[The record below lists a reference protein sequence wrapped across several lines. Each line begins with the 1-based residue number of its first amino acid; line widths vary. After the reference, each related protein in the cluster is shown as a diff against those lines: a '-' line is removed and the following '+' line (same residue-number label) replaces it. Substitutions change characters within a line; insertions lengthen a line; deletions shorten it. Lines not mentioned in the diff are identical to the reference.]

1 MRQTNILLHTGIGSM
16 HRMLVIFIL
25 LQGLTAEHALADEF
39 LPLASEQEVPRLL
52 QATAWVRGLP
62 EAELMELVPKQSGL
76 RYVGCPNCTGGR
88 QENQLAWS
96 PEHPEEIY
104 CRYCKHRFPSEKYP
118 MSAVVAVRNP
128 RGEQVE
134 FPYWA
139 DPSGYRYFFGARR
152 DDEVREYLAT
162 QTEALARLAIVT
174 NDEAVARR
182 AAVLLDRFAEVFPG
196 WCYHYDYPHRQKQI
210 YDGVVPPEEFRS
222 GYRTARWTWWAYSD
236 IPSPLVRAYGRLQDH
251 PVFEQLSR
259 ERGVD
264 VKARIEQ
271 DLFRA
276 AAEQVLANP
285 ETFTNMSPRAWSA
298 LVELGRVIGEPQ
310 FVHEPVRRFRHFVES
325 QFFYDGT
332 WSEGSPDYAAQTL
345 GGLESIVQLLKG
357 YSDPPG
363 YTDPQDG
370 SRFDDLELAHSFP
383 LMQQAR
389 LALQKMHLPN
399 GRAVPVHDTWSTSQ
413 RKATDRSEAYL
424 LPALGHA
431 CIGGGEGSQQTQF
444 HLTWS
449 GGYGHAHADSLSLL
463 LFSNG
468 QELLSDLGY
477 THTAYR
483 AWTLATAAHNTVVID
498 GQNQA
503 LGSRKAPTD
512 GSLLGFDARSDRVQM
527 VSADGIRGYPG
538 LAKTYRRTLIVV
550 EANHQQRYAIDHFE
564 VSGGQTHDYF
574 LHGDADVETCVST
587 QLELRP
593 MESLL
598 PKGLDWTA
606 TRNEGEAHRIAE
618 PNYAYGFLRELHAAT
633 VPINEAIPV
642 SFRATIGK
650 GPGLRVSIMPEDGSQ
665 LITGV
670 NPAIRPAG
678 EDDSKLDQF
687 NRPFILLRRE
697 AKDRTSNFISVIE
710 PYEEEPFLTSV
721 ERISLPDGAIA
732 VRVAIGDR
740 TDIIVIGAQTGVT
753 IPAGQNFVRFRGDYG
768 VMSLRGEA
776 IEHAFSLGEGGW
788 TSENFRLASTGLRS
802 MPLQAMESGKLVLA
816 ATSLPAPEKNDVV
829 RVVTSDGWVYP
840 YTLVAAETRGD
851 QLWLTVGEGP
861 GFQFDAQKQHMQF
874 ASFPQR
880 EHSGAVRVEWTTR
893 AER

>member
-1 MRQTNILLHTGIGSM
+1 
-16 HRMLVIFIL
+16 
-25 LQGLTAEHALADEF
+25 
-39 LPLASEQEVPRLL
+39 
-52 QATAWVRGLP
+52 
-62 EAELMELVPKQSGL
+62 
-76 RYVGCPNCTGGR
+76 
-88 QENQLAWS
+88 
-96 PEHPEEIY
+96 
-104 CRYCKHRFPSEKYP
+104 
-118 MSAVVAVRNP
+118 
-128 RGEQVE
+128 
-134 FPYWA
+134 
-139 DPSGYRYFFGARR
+139 
-152 DDEVREYLAT
+152 
-162 QTEALARLAIVT
+162 
-174 NDEAVARR
+174 
-182 AAVLLDRFAEVFPG
+182 
-196 WCYHYDYPHRQKQI
+196 
-210 YDGVVPPEEFRS
+210 
-222 GYRTARWTWWAYSD
+222 
-236 IPSPLVRAYGRLQDH
+236 
-251 PVFEQLSR
+251 
-259 ERGVD
+259 
-264 VKARIEQ
+264 
-271 DLFRA
+271 
-276 AAEQVLANP
+276 
-285 ETFTNMSPRAWSA
+285 
-298 LVELGRVIGEPQ
+298 
-310 FVHEPVRRFRHFVES
+310 
-325 QFFYDGT
+325 
-332 WSEGSPDYAAQTL
+332 
-345 GGLESIVQLLKG
+345 
-357 YSDPPG
+357 
-363 YTDPQDG
+363 
-370 SRFDDLELAHSFP
+370 
-383 LMQQAR
+383 
-389 LALQKMHLPN
+389 
-399 GRAVPVHDTWSTSQ
+399 
-413 RKATDRSEAYL
+413 YL

-468 QELLSDLGY
+468 HELLSDLGY